1 MNGATP
7 LSVVALRMRVTIV
20 LVLSVLFGCVEGA
33 TGAGPDKSE
42 ISVSGNLTL
51 KGSQPGTWWALTDS
65 EGRVWKITSP
75 TPEQVA
81 TFERSQN
88 QRIKIDGRRQGKYL
102 SFEQIQPLRVTAT
115 P

>member
-1 MNGATP
+1 MSAVAP

-33 TGAGPDKSE
+33 TGAGPDNPE

-51 KGSQPGTWWALTDS
+51 KGPQPGAWWALTDS

-75 TPEQVA
+75 TPEQIA

-88 QRIKIDGRRQGKYL
+88 RRIKIDGRRQGKYL
-102 SFEQIQPLRVTAT
+102 SFDQIQPLRVTTT

>member
-1 MNGATP
+1 MSPATSP
-7 LSVVALRMRVTIV
+7 SAFALRLRVVIV
-20 LVLSVLFGCVEGA
+20 LVFSVLFGCADGA
-33 TGAGPDKSE
+33 TGALQDSSQV
-42 ISVSGNLTL
+42 SVSGNLTL
-51 KGSQPGTWWALTDS
+51 KGSEPGTWWAITDS

-88 QRIKIDGRRQGKYL
+88 RHLKIEGRRQGKYL
-102 SFEQIQPLRVTAT
+102 SFEQIQPLRVST